1 MADFLGATA
10 AQEVHLSVRS
20 FVHSSPYFENDTM
33 MPGLCLDGVWMVSGG
48 KLVNFDRQFYPPF

>member
-48 KLVNFDRQFYPPF
+48 KLVNFDCKF